1 MTEFQF
7 NTVEEAIEAI
17 RRGEMIIVVDD
28 EDRENEGDLVMAAEK
43 VTPEAINFMATYG
56 RGLICVPMTKERLQE
71 LKIPLMTED
80 NRDPM
85 GTAFTVSVDA
95 KDVHTGISA
104 HERALTVQK
113 LVDPNTKPSDLR
125 RPGHIF
131 PLQAV
136 EGGVLMR
143 AGHTETAVDL
153 AKLAGLTPAGVICE
167 IMREDGTMARTPEL
181 MEFAKKHNM
190 KIITVESLI
199 RYRRQHENLVERIV
213 ETDMPTKFGHFRAL
227 GYRHKLTKEG
237 VIVLVKGDVD
247 GKEGV
252 LVRMHSGCVTGDIL
266 GSQRCDC
273 GDQLAAALTR
283 IENEGLGVLVYFPDH
298 EGRGIGLINKL
309 RAYALQDEGYDTLEA
324 NLKLGFPADLREY
337 GTGAQIL
344 TDLGLSTIR
353 LLTNNPRKIVGLE
366 GYGLRVLEQ
375 VPIAIHANEHNVR
388 YLSTKKERMGHLLH
402 DEILKLDD
410 RNR

>member
-1 MTEFQF
+1 MTEYKF

-56 RGLICVPMTKERLQE
+56 RGLICVPMTKERLAE
-71 LKIPLMTED
+71 LKIPLMTEH

-95 KDVHTGISA
+95 KETTPGISA
-104 HERALTVQK
+104 HERALTIQR
-113 LVDPNTKPSDLR
+113 LIDPNTKPSDLR
-125 RPGHIF
+125 RPGHVF

-153 AKLAGLTPAGVICE
+153 ARLAGLTPAGVICE

-181 MEFAKKHNM
+181 MEFAQKHNM

-199 RYRRQHENLVERIV
+199 RYRRRHEMLVERV
-213 ETDMPTKFGHFRAL
+213 VVTEMPTKYGYFKAY

-237 VIVLVKGDVD
+237 VIALVKGDVT

-266 GSQRCDC
+266 GSLRCDC
-273 GDQLAAALTR
+273 GDQLATALTR

-344 TDLGLSTIR
+344 ADLGLSTIR
-353 LLTNNPRKIVGLE
+353 LLTNNPKKIVGLE

-375 VPIAIHANEHNVR
+375 VPIEIPANEHNAR
-388 YLSTKKERMGHLLH
+388 YLATKKQRMGHLLH
-402 DEILKLDD
+402 DEIFRLKG
-410 RNR
+410 NR

>member
-1 MTEFQF
+1 MSEFQF
-7 NTVEEAIEAI
+7 DTVESAIESIA
-17 RRGEMIIVVDD
+17 RGEMVIVVDD

-56 RGLICVPMTKERLQE
+56 RGLICVPMTKERLE
-71 LKIPLMTED
+71 HLKIPLMTEH
-80 NRDPM
+80 NRESM

-104 HERALTVQK
+104 QERALTVQK
-113 LVDPNTKPSDLR
+113 LVDPNTQPSDLV

-136 EGGVLMR
+136 EGGVLRR

-153 AKLAGLTPAGVICE
+153 ARLAGLLPAGVICE
-167 IMREDGTMARTPEL
+167 IMRDDGTMMRTAEL
-181 MEFAKKHNM
+181 MEFAKQHNM
-190 KIITVESLI
+190 KIITVAALI
-199 RYRRQHENLVERIV
+199 RYRRHHEMLIERVV
-213 ETDMPTKFGHFRAL
+213 ETDMPTKYGQFKSI
-227 GYRHKLTKEG
+227 GYRHKLTKES
-237 VIVLVKGDVD
+237 VIVLVKGDVA

-266 GSQRCDC
+266 GSMRCDC
-273 GDQLAAALTR
+273 GDQLATALQR
-283 IENEGLGVLVYFPDH
+283 IEEAGQGVLVYFPDH

-324 NLKLGFPADLREY
+324 NIKLGFPPDLRDY

-344 TDLGLSTIR
+344 VDLGLTTIR
-353 LLTNNPRKIVGLE
+353 LLTNNPKKIVGLE
-366 GYGLRVLEQ
+366 GYGLHVMEQ
-375 VPIAIHANEHNVR
+375 VPIEIHANEFNQR
-388 YLSTKKERMGHLLH
+388 YLSTKKERMGHMLH
-402 DEILKLDD
+402 DETLELDD
-410 RNR
+410 PK